1 MIMKK
6 IDEELDEKVKINS
19 SISQTKMLIN
29 DINNQI
35 QDADNQITKLQSDIS
50 TTQVTYALL

>member
-1 MIMKK
+1 MKK